1 VINRKVGDEETSE
14 EPTGPSRRASARRAS
29 QATLPKYVIDSSS
42 EDGVKLPSVNGTI
55 EFKNVTFAYPT
66 RQETD
71 VLNGFSLTVEAGKT
85 VALVGPSGCGKSTT
99 VQLVERFYDP
109 VAGEVTLDGR
119 DLRDLNVHWLR
130 QQIGLVSQEPALF
143 ACSIRENIAYGSPNA
158 TQEQIEEAARKA
170 NAHSFVV
177 SFPDGYNT
185 QVRIWKFSRAV
196 FVSSCVT
203 NAHASLSVPPQ

>member
-1 VINRKVGDEETSE
+1 MQVINRRISDEETSE
-14 EPTGPSRRASARRAS
+14 GPTRPSHKASTRRASLAP
-29 QATLPKYVIDSSS
+29 LPKYVIDSSS
-42 EDGVKLPSVNGTI
+42 KDGVKLPSLKGTI

-71 VLNGFSLTVEAGKT
+71 VLDGFSLTVEAGKT

-109 VAGEVTLDGR
+109 AGGAVTLDGH
-119 DLRDLNVHWLR
+119 DIRDLNVHWLR

-143 ACSIRENIAYGSPNA
+143 ACSIRENIAYGSPDA
-158 TQEQIEEAARKA
+158 SQEQIEEAARKA

-185 QVRIWKFSRAV
+185 QVRIWQFSVAV
-196 FVSSCVT
+196 LLSNGVT
-203 NAHASLSVPPQ
+203 KPQA